1 MPALTIAQ
9 KQAIAEAARRELARK
24 SYIDYC
30 QYTHRGAWKEAK
42 HLKLICTALD
52 KVEAGEILRL
62 MIYLPPRHG
71 KSMTVTET
79 FPSYFIGR
87 KPERR
92 VIETS
97 YGDSLAQ
104 RFGKFNR
111 QKVQEYGQ
119 ELFGIS
125 ISKEKASMTD
135 WDIAGHRGGMISAGI
150 GAGITGQGAD
160 LLLIDDPIKNKEE
173 AESETYRNKVWD
185 EWQNTLR
192 TRLHPGAAVII
203 ILTRWHEDDLAG
215 RLLNPE
221 YGEVEDWTILSL
233 PAIAEEN
240 DLLGRELGEP
250 LWPEHGYDATW
261 AEATKNAVGSMTWN
275 ALYQQRP
282 APAEGAMIKRHW
294 WKYYTEIPGNLEYI
308 LQSWDMTFK
317 DSDGSDYVC
326 GQVWGNA
333 GANIYML
340 PDREYGRFD
349 FPVTLEAFERLT
361 SRNPE
366 ATTKLVEDKANGPA
380 VIAMLKNKIGG
391 IIPINPKGSKIAR
404 ASAISPL
411 IEAGNVYL
419 PSPSICPWI
428 NDFIEECASFPN
440 GAHDDQVDAM
450 TQALQRLMHSGGC
463 ADSFLAG
470 DDPHRYRRGRQV
482 QNFDAW
488 PDDDPDDDDTRDPGF
503 YGR

>member
-1 MPALTIAQ
+1 
-9 KQAIAEAARRELARK
+9 
-24 SYIDYC
+24 
-30 QYTHRGAWKEAK
+30 
-42 HLKLICTALD
+42 
-52 KVEAGEILRL
+52 
-62 MIYLPPRHG
+62 
-71 KSMTVTET
+71 
-79 FPSYFIGR
+79 
-87 KPERR
+87 
-92 VIETS
+92 
-97 YGDSLAQ
+97 
-104 RFGKFNR
+104 
-111 QKVQEYGQ
+111 
-119 ELFGIS
+119 
-125 ISKEKASMTD
+125 
-135 WDIAGHRGGMISAGI
+135 
-150 GAGITGQGAD
+150 
-160 LLLIDDPIKNKEE
+160 
-173 AESETYRNKVWD
+173 
-185 EWQNTLR
+185 
-192 TRLHPGAAVII
+192 
-203 ILTRWHEDDLAG
+203 
-215 RLLNPE
+215 
-221 YGEVEDWTILSL
+221 
-233 PAIAEEN
+233 
-240 DLLGRELGEP
+240 
-250 LWPEHGYDATW
+250 
-261 AEATKNAVGSMTWN
+261 
-275 ALYQQRP
+275 
-282 APAEGAMIKRHW
+282 
-294 WKYYTEIPGNLEYI
+294 IPGNLEYI

>member
-1 MPALTIAQ
+1 M
-9 KQAIAEAARRELARK
+9 
-24 SYIDYC
+24 
-30 QYTHRGAWKEAK
+30 
-42 HLKLICTALD
+42 
-52 KVEAGEILRL
+52 EAGEILRL

-294 WKYYTEIPGNLEYI
+294 WK
-308 LQSWDMTFK
+308 
-317 DSDGSDYVC
+317 
-326 GQVWGNA
+326 
-333 GANIYML
+333 
-340 PDREYGRFD
+340 
-349 FPVTLEAFERLT
+349 
-361 SRNPE
+361 
-366 ATTKLVEDKANGPA
+366 
-380 VIAMLKNKIGG
+380 
-391 IIPINPKGSKIAR
+391 
-404 ASAISPL
+404 
-411 IEAGNVYL
+411 
-419 PSPSICPWI
+419 
-428 NDFIEECASFPN
+428 
-440 GAHDDQVDAM
+440 
-450 TQALQRLMHSGGC
+450 
-463 ADSFLAG
+463 
-470 DDPHRYRRGRQV
+470 
-482 QNFDAW
+482 
-488 PDDDPDDDDTRDPGF
+488 
-503 YGR
+503 